1 MNKKVL
7 LKDLVSTGTHIRKTV
22 VPKTVLSDNGQFAP
36 GEFWDANTIAKFVM
50 TYIGSGAGGTIITG
64 EIPANAVGSEQIA
77 DGSVG
82 LEDLSDEVKDK
93 MKVTVDEEDENVNF
107 NQLFGI

>member
-22 VPKTVLSDNGQFAP
+22 VPKTVLSDDGQFAP
-36 GEFWDANTIAKFVM
+36 GEFWDANTIMKFVIS
-50 TYIGSGAGGTIITG
+50 YIGGGGSIITG
-64 EIPANAVGSEQIA
+64 QIPANSVGTEQII
-77 DGSVG
+77 DSSVR

-107 NQLFGI
+107 NQLLGI